1 MNLKTE
7 ENNLKYSIYPGR
19 GIVIGMSPD
28 KKSLIQVYWIMGR
41 SPNSKNRIFEKDN
54 LFVRTKAYDESKLLD
69 PSLIIY
75 YPCKVFNQYH
85 IITNGDQTETIYE
98 YLKNNKS
105 FSNALETR
113 CYEPDGPNFTPRISG
128 VINADELTYK
138 LSILKT
144 INNNEKNE
152 MKSLFQYSSF
162 IKGIGHCITTY
173 NDDGDP
179 LPSFTGEPYTVPLYN
194 SIKENASIFW
204 EYLDDDNKVSLM
216 VKMIDV
222 KTKEQTIHIVNKNK

>member
-7 ENNLKYSIYPGR
+7 ENNLKYAIYPGR

-28 KKSLIQVYWIMGR
+28 GKNLIQVYWIMGR
-41 SPNSKNRIFEKDN
+41 SLNSRNRIFEQNDK
-54 LFVRTKAYDESKLLD
+54 FVRTKAYDEEKLSD
-69 PSLIIY
+69 PSLVIY
-75 YPCKVFNQYH
+75 YPCKVYNQYH

-98 YLKNNKS
+98 YLQQNKS
-105 FSNALETR
+105 FSDALETR

-128 VINADELTYK
+128 IINDDELTYK

-144 INNNEKNE
+144 VNNN
-152 MKSLFQYSSF
+152 KSYEQKSFFKYYAF

-173 NDDGDP
+173 NDDGNP
-179 LPSFTGEPYTVPLYN
+179 LPSFTGEPYTLPLYN
-194 SIKENASIFW
+194 SIKENANTFW
-204 EYLDDDNKVSLM
+204 DYLDDDNKVSLM
-216 VKMIDV
+216 VKMIDI